1 MIHFNDPNL
10 KLEGFNNYDMS
21 HEIYALT
28 MLIYFITTG
37 KTNTTK
43 IPGKNLNNFVRKGLG
58 ERSNRYKSIDEL
70 CEAYR
75 NL

>member
-1 MIHFNDPNL
+1 
-10 KLEGFNNYDMS
+10 
-21 HEIYALT
+21 
-28 MLIYFITTG
+28 MLIYYITTG

-43 IPGKNLNNFVRKGLG
+43 ISNRNLNNFVRKGLG
-58 ERSNRYKSIDEL
+58 DRANRYKSIDEL